1 MKKRIANVLGRCL
14 LLLIIFALFATGCE
28 NLDSEKASCS
38 NDETGVGD
46 NGSGSEAP
54 ESTPDT
60 DNEQE
65 NGEISDEGLKSGFSS
80 SGETSFFFVAYQS
93 DKKEFDINDVTL
105 EFSYGGWFIHHPDGT
120 ICQCSKNYPYFD
132 IYFKNEDGGKI
143 FVKRV
148 EENFVS
154 EKYNC
159 KLIFDENHYIVD
171 VEFNHSEIL
180 TIPKEIFTREK
191 GIIWISLH
199 GEDVSQDPVEYGW
212 FASNYIHYKVEGDM
226 VYLSTKEFR

>member
-28 NLDSEKASCS
+28 SLDTEKASCS

-46 NGSGSEAP
+46 NGAGSEAP
-54 ESTPDT
+54 ESTPNT
-60 DNEQE
+60 DNEKE
-65 NGEISDEGLKSGFSS
+65 NGENSDEGLKSDFASS
-80 SGETSFFFVAYQS
+80 DEMSFFFVAYQS

-105 EFSYGGWFIHHPDGT
+105 EFSYGGRFIHHPDGT
-120 ICQCSKNYPYFD
+120 VCQYSESYPYFD
-132 IYFKNEDGGKI
+132 IYFTNEDGGKI

-159 KLIFDENHYIVD
+159 KLILDENRDIVD

-191 GIIWISLH
+191 GIIWISFY
-199 GEDVSQDPVEYGW
+199 GENVSRDPVKYDW
-212 FASNYIHYKVEGDM
+212 FAGTYIHYKVEGDM
-226 VYLSTKEFR
+226 VYLSTKEF